1 MCAALRAVS
10 GIEDVTAHG
19 CRSLITDALY
29 NAGFRTEAIEVQMS
43 HDIGTLAREHNEPVK
58 SADAQVRAS
67 YLRSGFLEL
76 RARMM
81 QWWGDSMDALRI
93 GKALPRVRTYNVVRI
108 KGARTA

>member
-1 MCAALRAVS
+1 M
-10 GIEDVTAHG
+10 
-19 CRSLITDALY
+19 
-29 NAGFRTEAIEVQMS
+29 QMS
-43 HDIGTLAREHNEPVK
+43 HDISTLAREHNEPVK